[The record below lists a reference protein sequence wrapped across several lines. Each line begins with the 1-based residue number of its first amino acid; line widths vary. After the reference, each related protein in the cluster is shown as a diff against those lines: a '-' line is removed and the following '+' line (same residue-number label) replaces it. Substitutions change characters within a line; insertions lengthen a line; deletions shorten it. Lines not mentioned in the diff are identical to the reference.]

1 MAILLV
7 NVKLR
12 DGVDQNSFVSEFD
25 SVSEVTVKNL
35 LPNIPNLVVFNVEE
49 SYLSTLKSHPSVDF
63 AEEEETAFPAV
74 TYPSLPSVYTISNK
88 TVSSNS
94 FIGINGSKDG
104 TDYISY
110 QHYLDT
116 DIMQGLGNHKVGN
129 ADSSIYTKIGLKS
142 WTHTHNAPILF
153 TQALD
158 DSTGNYNQPQWLQ
171 DYYDDIVAIP
181 SNATATL
188 TTVATGGH
196 NAFVNSNADGATLQ
210 AAIRNFVGSTNP
222 SGTITNSQIGIAPS
236 AGQTYTVDGTSYPV
250 MGKLYVPTG
259 LASSQIDVV
268 VVFHGTQSDGA
279 SGDTIA
285 TAAFNMLDRFVD
297 NTVTDLNIRD
307 KIVFSV
313 AYPQD
318 NISNARNL
326 SVSGTGTETSTFLM
340 GDNLPYARAAVG
352 WVKNS
357 LNSFMSSNSISK
369 TIGDV
374 YLFGHSQGG
383 KLVSKINTLDTGI
396 AGVIA
401 NAPGPIEFELTCSVA
416 GGYSCNKIAAI
427 HGTATAIGRSTYDEI
442 TSYPSQTYSSRYTGK
457 YVDIVTLEGGYGFTG
472 NTYQGYQDTHP
483 DFDDPDNTGNTR
495 CVPMDWNGCSE
506 TYNNQV
512 TANNMFT
519 SHAIGTL
526 SSAGGLNSGFAKKAK
541 FYATYT
547 EEGLATVCNAIIH
560 FHNNKSVNST
570 TGLKDP
576 TIVIGEFQYLR
587 DTFQGI
593 KVDEIA
599 SITDP
604 TGGTTN
610 RPAGT
615 GSHSGSSPYWYQC
628 TSHSSMKGNITV
640 NPSDGTTN
648 NYTINV
654 TASSSSAYTL
664 SGSDRNGTVSG
675 DNQSVTI
682 NDGDTLTFSVN
693 ASSHPFAIRVSDGG
707 ANLTNGVTGQSS
719 TNGDVVLTTSVQ
731 AGVWGSDLTP
741 FTSRNIFPYQVQD
754 PDDSSWHWMVTFPDQ
769 SQSSVVK
776 TAIDSLYDNGIIFIT
791 AAGNNGGTY
800 VKESDS
806 RWSGTYCTTDSS
818 YKSYGITYNNGVA
831 SPTNVSGA
839 SNWFP
844 FRAYGPHGLNKGI
857 DVAAGQNSETLG
869 MIEGYS
875 NRGPGIDIVGR
886 GTNTFCAK
894 PTNTDTNGKQWGDF
908 SGTSCAAPTVAG
920 KAACMMEE
928 YYTLHGAWPNFAQVK
943 NMLQTEARNGNN
955 RIIDPESTTW
965 SNVPAASS
973 SSIEIKSQ
981 SAYPN
986 ADALL
991 RIQSSGTSGNG
1002 GFQFAEL
1009 AGTPK
1014 FFAFL
1019 DTRGYSREQT
1029 NGRRPTSGV
1038 MYPRP
1043 RNVSDVE

>member
-7 NVKLR
+7 NVTLK

-35 LPNIPNLVVFNVEE
+35 LPNIPNLVVFNVDD
-49 SYLSTLKSHPSVDF
+49 SYLSTLESHPSVDV
-63 AEEEETAFPAV
+63 AEEEVSSLPAV
-74 TYPSLPSVYTISNK
+74 TYPSLPSLYTLSNK
-88 TVSSNS
+88 TVSSNTVV
-94 FIGINGSKDG
+94 GIDGNKDG

-116 DIMQGLGNHKVGN
+116 DVIQGLGNNKLGN

-158 DSTGNYNQPQWLQ
+158 DSTGGDNQPQWLQ

-210 AAIRNFVGSTNP
+210 AAIRTAVGSTNP
-222 SGTITNSQIGIAPS
+222 SGTITNNQFAIAPT

-250 MGKLYVPTG
+250 MGKVYVPTG
-259 LASSQIDVV
+259 LPDSQIDVV

-279 SGDTIA
+279 NGDTIA
-285 TAAFNMLDRFVD
+285 QAAFAMLDRFVD
-297 NTVTDLNIRD
+297 QTVTNLNIRD
-307 KIVFSV
+307 KIVFAV

-326 SVSGTGTETSTFLM
+326 NISGTGTETSTFLM
-340 GDNLPYARAAVG
+340 GDNLPFARAAVG
-352 WVKNS
+352 WAKNNLS
-357 LNSFMSSNSISK
+357 TYIANQGGNK
-369 TIGDV
+369 TVGDV

-383 KLVSKINTLDTGI
+383 KLVTKINTLDTGI

-401 NAPGPIEFELTCSVA
+401 NAPGPIEFEQTCSAA
-416 GGYSCNKIAAI
+416 GGYTCNKIAAI
-427 HGTATAIGRSTYDEI
+427 HGTATAIGRSTHDEI

-457 YVDIVTLEGGYGFTG
+457 YVDIVTLEGGSGFTG
-472 NTYQGYQDTHP
+472 NTYQGYQDSHP

-512 TANNMFT
+512 TANNMFD

-541 FYATYT
+541 LYATYT

-570 TGLKDP
+570 TGIKDP
-576 TIVIGEFQYLR
+576 TIVVGEFQYLR
-587 DTFQGI
+587 DTYYGI

-610 RPAGT
+610 RP
-615 GSHSGSSPYWYQC
+615 GSG
-628 TSHSSMKGNITV
+628 
-640 NPSDGTTN
+640 
-648 NYTINV
+648 
-654 TASSSSAYTL
+654 
-664 SGSDRNGTVSG
+664 
-675 DNQSVTI
+675 
-682 NDGDTLTFSVN
+682 
-693 ASSHPFAIRVSDGG
+693 
-707 ANLTNGVTGQSS
+707 
-719 TNGDVVLTTSVQ
+719 
-731 AGVWGSDLTP
+731 WGSDLTP

-769 SQSSVVK
+769 TQSNYIK
-776 TAIDSLYDNGIIFIT
+776 TAIDSLHTNGIIFIS
-791 AAGNNGGTY
+791 AAGNNGGTF
-800 VKESDS
+800 VKESDA
-806 RWSGTYCTTDSS
+806 RWSGTYCTTDSNF
-818 YKSYGITYNNGVA
+818 KRYGITYNNGVA
-831 SPTNVSGA
+831 SPTTVTNSG
-839 SNWFP
+839 NWYP
-844 FRAYGPHGLNKGI
+844 FRAYGPHGLDKGI

-886 GTNTFCAK
+886 GANTFSAY
-894 PTNTDTNGKQWGDF
+894 PTSTDTNGKKWGDF
-908 SGTSCAAPTVAG
+908 SGTSAAAPTVAG

-928 YYTLHGAWPNFAQVK
+928 YYTLNGAWPNFAQVK

-955 RIIDPESTTW
+955 RVLDASSTTW
-965 SNVPAASS
+965 SNVPAAST
-973 SSIEIKSQ
+973 SSIQIKSQ

-986 ADALL
+986 ADALV
-991 RIQSSGTSGNG
+991 RIASSGTSGNG

-1019 DTRGYSREQT
+1019 DTREYSREQT